1 MKKTEEFGKKISRL
15 NIYLIKEK
23 HEYTRSDQI
32 LRSGTSIGANVT
44 EGTYAQSHADFISK
58 MSIAFKE
65 AQETK
70 YWLNILY
77 DSQFI
82 TTDEYT
88 SLLNDNMD
96 IIRILASILKSAK
109 NKNEK
114 KIMSNGLPPLP
125 IIQYKLT
132 KSAAHFI
139 THYSLLIII
148 ISDSIL

>member
-1 MKKTEEFGKKISRL
+1 MSNGNITHFSFKTNNKMKNIILEKTE
-15 NIYLIKEK
+15 
-23 HEYTRSDQI
+23 I

-88 SLLNDNMD
+88 SLLND
-96 IIRILASILKSAK
+96 KW
-109 NKNEK
+109 
-114 KIMSNGLPPLP
+114 
-125 IIQYKLT
+125 T
-132 KSAAHFI
+132 
-139 THYSLLIII
+139 
-148 ISDSIL
+148 

>member
-1 MKKTEEFGKKISRL
+1 MSNGNITHFSFKTNNKMKNIILEKTEEFGKKISRL

-58 MSIAFKE
+58 MSIVFKE

-109 NKNEK
+109 NKSEK
-114 KIMSNGLPPLP
+114 K
-125 IIQYKLT
+125 
-132 KSAAHFI
+132 
-139 THYSLLIII
+139 
-148 ISDSIL
+148 

>member
-1 MKKTEEFGKKISRL
+1 MSNGNITHFSFKTNNKMKNIILEKTEEFGKKISRL

-32 LRSGTSIGANVT
+32 LRSWTSIGANVT

-109 NKNEK
+109 NKSEKNNE
-114 KIMSNGLPPLP
+114 
-125 IIQYKLT
+125 
-132 KSAAHFI
+132 
-139 THYSLLIII
+139 
-148 ISDSIL
+148 

>member
-1 MKKTEEFGKKISRL
+1 MSNGNITLFSFKTNNKMKNIILEKTEEFGKKISRL

-109 NKNEK
+109 NKSEK
-114 KIMSNGLPPLP
+114 K
-125 IIQYKLT
+125 
-132 KSAAHFI
+132 
-139 THYSLLIII
+139 
-148 ISDSIL
+148 

>member
-1 MKKTEEFGKKISRL
+1 MKIITHSSFKKNIMKNIILEKTEAFGKKISRL
-15 NIYLIKEK
+15 NIYLTKEK
-23 HEYTRSDQI
+23 HEFTRSDQI

-44 EGTYAQSHADFISK
+44 EGTNAQSHADFISK

-82 TTDEYT
+82 TKDEYT
-88 SLLNDNMD
+88 SLMNDNMD

-109 NKNEK
+109 NNKKNNE
-114 KIMSNGLPPLP
+114 
-125 IIQYKLT
+125 
-132 KSAAHFI
+132 
-139 THYSLLIII
+139 
-148 ISDSIL
+148 

>member
-1 MKKTEEFGKKISRL
+1 MSNVSITHFSFKTNNKMKNIILEKTEEFGKKISRH

-109 NKNEK
+109 NKSEKNNE
-114 KIMSNGLPPLP
+114 
-125 IIQYKLT
+125 
-132 KSAAHFI
+132 
-139 THYSLLIII
+139 
-148 ISDSIL
+148 

>member
-1 MKKTEEFGKKISRL
+1 MSNGNITHFSFKTNNKMKNIILEKTEEFGKKISRL

-96 IIRILASILKSAK
+96 IIRILSSILKSAK
-109 NKNEK
+109 NKSEK
-114 KIMSNGLPPLP
+114 K
-125 IIQYKLT
+125 
-132 KSAAHFI
+132 
-139 THYSLLIII
+139 
-148 ISDSIL
+148 

>member
-1 MKKTEEFGKKISRL
+1 MSNGNITHFSFKTNNKMKNITLEKTEEFGKKISRL

-109 NKNEK
+109 NKSEK
-114 KIMSNGLPPLP
+114 K
-125 IIQYKLT
+125 
-132 KSAAHFI
+132 
-139 THYSLLIII
+139 
-148 ISDSIL
+148 

>member
-1 MKKTEEFGKKISRL
+1 MSNGNITHFSFKTNNKMKNIILEKTEEFGKKISRL

-44 EGTYAQSHADFISK
+44 EGTYAQAHADFISK

-109 NKNEK
+109 NKSEK
-114 KIMSNGLPPLP
+114 K
-125 IIQYKLT
+125 
-132 KSAAHFI
+132 
-139 THYSLLIII
+139 
-148 ISDSIL
+148 

>member
-1 MKKTEEFGKKISRL
+1 MSNVSITHFSFKTNNKMKNIILEKTEEFGKKISRL
-15 NIYLIKEK
+15 NIYLIKKK

-109 NKNEK
+109 NKSEK
-114 KIMSNGLPPLP
+114 K
-125 IIQYKLT
+125 
-132 KSAAHFI
+132 
-139 THYSLLIII
+139 
-148 ISDSIL
+148 

>member
-1 MKKTEEFGKKISRL
+1 
-15 NIYLIKEK
+15 
-23 HEYTRSDQI
+23 
-32 LRSGTSIGANVT
+32 
-44 EGTYAQSHADFISK
+44 

-109 NKNEK
+109 KKREKNNE
-114 KIMSNGLPPLP
+114 
-125 IIQYKLT
+125 
-132 KSAAHFI
+132 
-139 THYSLLIII
+139 
-148 ISDSIL
+148 

>member
-1 MKKTEEFGKKISRL
+1 MSNGNITHFSFKTNNKMKNIILEKTEEFGKKISRL

-32 LRSGTSIGANVT
+32 LRSGTSIDANVT

-109 NKNEK
+109 NKSEK
-114 KIMSNGLPPLP
+114 K
-125 IIQYKLT
+125 
-132 KSAAHFI
+132 
-139 THYSLLIII
+139 
-148 ISDSIL
+148 

>member
-1 MKKTEEFGKKISRL
+1 MSNGNITHFSFKTNNKMKNIILEKTEEFGKKISRL

-32 LRSGTSIGANVT
+32 LRSGTSIGTNVT

-82 TTDEYT
+82 TTD
-88 SLLNDNMD
+88 
-96 IIRILASILKSAK
+96 
-109 NKNEK
+109 
-114 KIMSNGLPPLP
+114 
-125 IIQYKLT
+125 
-132 KSAAHFI
+132 
-139 THYSLLIII
+139 
-148 ISDSIL
+148 

>member
-1 MKKTEEFGKKISRL
+1 MSNGNITHFSFKTNNKMKNIILEKTEEFGKKISRL

-32 LRSGTSIGANVT
+32 LRSETSIGANVT

-109 NKNEK
+109 NKSEK
-114 KIMSNGLPPLP
+114 K
-125 IIQYKLT
+125 
-132 KSAAHFI
+132 
-139 THYSLLIII
+139 
-148 ISDSIL
+148 

>member
-1 MKKTEEFGKKISRL
+1 MSNGNITHFSFKTNNKMKNIILEKTEEFGKKISRL

-44 EGTYAQSHADFISK
+44 EGTYAQSHADFINK

-109 NKNEK
+109 NKSEKNNE
-114 KIMSNGLPPLP
+114 
-125 IIQYKLT
+125 
-132 KSAAHFI
+132 
-139 THYSLLIII
+139 
-148 ISDSIL
+148 